1 MTFLETVIAWVQAHP
16 HFAFAAVFLLAFTE
30 SMPIFG
36 GFVPGASAIIA
47 IAAILPKDADN
58 LVPVLLAAIL
68 GASLGDGF
76 AYWLGRRYGRATLQ
90 RWPLKNYPLLVKRA
104 EKFIDL
110 NGVKSVVLARFTPP
124 VRALVPLLIGILQ
137 MPPPRYALAN
147 IVAATLW
154 AIAHVGFGA
163 FVGQSFSLFEEKYG
177 RYLLLAAAIVLALA
191 FGYFTARRL
200 APPVKRK

>member
-1 MTFLETVIAWVQAHP
+1 VTFLETVIAWVQAHP

-36 GFVPGASAIIA
+36 GFVPGASAIVA
-47 IAAILPKDADN
+47 IAAILPKDAEN
-58 LVPVLLAAIL
+58 LGPVLLAAIL

-76 AYWLGRRYGRATLQ
+76 SYWLGRRYGRATLT

-124 VRALVPLLIGILQ
+124 VRALVPLLIGILR

-177 RYLLLAAAIVLALA
+177 RYLLLAGAILVVLAL
-191 FGYFTARRL
+191 GYLIARRL
-200 APPVKRK
+200 APPIQRK